1 MKFNAFEKIFNKENS
16 KEVTK
21 NESLPTFPKD
31 PNAPKTNSEIEEE
44 EKREHAQKEVIIGV
58 LRKEFSENLPKDS
71 LGIIDT
77 PLLREMSLSE
87 LQELQQTISDE
98 IKNTIISPLVE
109 KEYENLLQKTP
120 TYNRFLR
127 FIKIKNKEGI
137 RLREQPDEIK
147 QQLAVKLETEAKK
160 SQLLHIK
167 SKIDEIK
174 QKRIYK
180 EKEAFP
186 VFEKEEDEKQ
196 LFLKSFEVQTMKQ
209 HFFDTLFGF
218 KSGMGQTIEYS
229 SNNNIILADLKN
241 KDIKIVLDVLAK
253 SNNPK
258 DVNVLE
264 QISNLSVEVLKKNGT
279 IPLSLV
285 GETFDDWV
293 TRMFTELKK

>member
-209 HFFDTLFGF
+209 HFYKVSFFF
-218 KSGMGQTIEYS
+218 
-229 SNNNIILADLKN
+229 
-241 KDIKIVLDVLAK
+241 
-253 SNNPK
+253 
-258 DVNVLE
+258 
-264 QISNLSVEVLKKNGT
+264 IS
-279 IPLSLV
+279 
-285 GETFDDWV
+285 V
-293 TRMFTELKK
+293 TSIYC